1 MEDCTGKTHA
11 PNSQTCEDGSELK
24 SKQSQVTLPAND
36 DVFPEKNTLDKIQ
49 ETTLSDRTAI
59 LKESKVIQIDPKA
72 EKWREHD
79 VSQQKSENS
88 EHNTSTSSSSS
99 SIVASSSNASNG
111 DAKEKMDDKDSS
123 EEGEDSSKGGESLSE
138 EDLPKSVDVNTGTK
152 FPKSNENRNKPLML
166 PSLKEQRIKNYMD
179 KIGTHGVQVTISS
192 TNDKP
197 EGNEPVT
204 DSKEDSPP
212 KNSELKEKAEN
223 KKSST
228 SGDSMK
234 NIKDKK
240 GEESK
245 NSKGDKDELDIS
257 NNPPA
262 GSQKT
267 DDKKKL
273 SKTGGSVKNVKGKK
287 GEDSKKLKSDT
298 EDFDFSNNPPEGYEK
313 IDDKKFQAIYE
324 GKYCTNSLVHG
335 ISFWLSFIT
344 QFHYLSINSLT
355 MLFGGVLH

>member
-1 MEDCTGKTHA
+1 
-11 PNSQTCEDGSELK
+11 
-24 SKQSQVTLPAND
+24 
-36 DVFPEKNTLDKIQ
+36 
-49 ETTLSDRTAI
+49 
-59 LKESKVIQIDPKA
+59 
-72 EKWREHD
+72 
-79 VSQQKSENS
+79 
-88 EHNTSTSSSSS
+88 
-99 SIVASSSNASNG
+99 
-111 DAKEKMDDKDSS
+111 
-123 EEGEDSSKGGESLSE
+123 
-138 EDLPKSVDVNTGTK
+138 
-152 FPKSNENRNKPLML
+152 
-166 PSLKEQRIKNYMD
+166 MD